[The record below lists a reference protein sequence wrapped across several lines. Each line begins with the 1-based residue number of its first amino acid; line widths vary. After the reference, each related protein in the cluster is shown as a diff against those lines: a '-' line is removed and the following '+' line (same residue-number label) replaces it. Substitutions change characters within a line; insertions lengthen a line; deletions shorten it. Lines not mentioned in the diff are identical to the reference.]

1 LKALGRHVWP
11 GMAAATAWAVAVGCG
26 RIRSLEMSSAAENAC
41 PQNPCSAYVQ
51 ANDVQCL
58 AGACVIDPAEAPST
72 SDLVVLISV
81 PSDAYFAPGR
91 TFAIPFDDLANANTA
106 SSTQASPAEL
116 PAVGTAFGLY
126 AVSPRLAQTVD
137 WDLGTSGVT
146 TSLPFHAVFR
156 LLWPG
161 SSGTEAALLGLPLSP
176 VLADSV
182 QLVDFLP
189 GPGGGPETESQTYLQ
204 PGTYERT
211 LIADPPFDEAFGP
224 VTQVVTVSSG
234 MSVDQEIIESY
245 DTTGG
250 QALPTFEITRS
261 GGALDGWTAYLRDQ
275 NDRIVSSRA
284 PLSGTTT
291 SNVILAVKRS
301 TDPTQPDLDAL
312 SQTELVVAPPAGAIL
327 PTGVFNLFG
336 MVTPILYP
344 TLPATVNLQGQITSQ
359 SGSPVAAAIVFE
371 AISITTLSSV
381 DDPTGVQ
388 NQTFEYTLSVNT
400 TTDPSTGKST
410 YSATLPSGS
419 YRIDVRPT
427 NPLIEGSGGILDAGD
442 AVTAAVQ
449 VASSVSLLQ
458 DQTMDF
464 SLGGL
469 QSAGGLARVLDG
481 RPLSGA
487 VVDAIP
493 FGCTASLSKLP
504 STWCL
509 PRPAQSTTL
518 SNGSFE
524 FDLDPGYFTLRV
536 RPAAGTRLPWV
547 VVTQPIFA
555 DATGPLSLAP
565 VIVPAP
571 QSLGLTLADPA
582 GNPIANA
589 LVRLFRLP
597 SLPSATLAVEL
608 GEAITGIDGSYEMY
622 IAPPSP

>member
-1 LKALGRHVWP
+1 
-11 GMAAATAWAVAVGCG
+11 
-26 RIRSLEMSSAAENAC
+26 
-41 PQNPCSAYVQ
+41 
-51 ANDVQCL
+51 
-58 AGACVIDPAEAPST
+58 
-72 SDLVVLISV
+72 
-81 PSDAYFAPGR
+81 
-91 TFAIPFDDLANANTA
+91 
-106 SSTQASPAEL
+106 
-116 PAVGTAFGLY
+116 
-126 AVSPRLAQTVD
+126 
-137 WDLGTSGVT
+137 
-146 TSLPFHAVFR
+146 
-156 LLWPG
+156 
-161 SSGTEAALLGLPLSP
+161 
-176 VLADSV
+176 
-182 QLVDFLP
+182 VDFLP

-234 MSVDQEIIESY
+234 MSVDQQTIESY

-250 QALPTFEITRS
+250 QALPTFEITRT
-261 GGALDGWTAYLRDQ
+261 GGTLNGWTAYLRDQ

-284 PLSGTTT
+284 PLSGTTI

-344 TLPATVNLQGQITSQ
+344 MLPATVNLQGQVTSSQ
-359 SGSPVAAAIVFE
+359 SGSPVAAVIVFE
-371 AISITTLSSV
+371 AISITTLSSA

-400 TTDPSTGKST
+400 TTDPSTENST
-410 YSATLPSGS
+410 YSATLPSGF

-427 NPLIEGSGGILDAGD
+427 NPLIEGSGGSLDGGD
-442 AVTAAVQ
+442 AATAAVQ
-449 VASSVSLLQ
+449 VASSVSLLH
-458 DQTMDF
+458 DQTMNF

-469 QSAGGLARVLDG
+469 QSARGSARVADNRG
-481 RPLSGA
+481 LSGA
-487 VVDAIP
+487 VIDAIP
-493 FGCTASLSKLP
+493 TGCTASLSKLP

-518 SNGSFE
+518 SDGSFA

-555 DATGPLSLAP
+555 DGTDSLSLAP

-589 LVRLFRLP
+589 LVRSFRLP
-597 SLPSATLAVEL
+597 PVSSAALAVEL
-608 GEAITGIDGSYEMY
+608 GEAITGIDGSYEMF

>member
-1 LKALGRHVWP
+1 MKAFGRNAWLG
-11 GMAAATAWAVAVGCG
+11 MAATAWAGAVGCG
-26 RIRSLEMSSAAENAC
+26 PIRSLEMSSAAENVC

-51 ANDVQCL
+51 SSDVQCMG
-58 AGACVIDPAEAPST
+58 GACVIDPAEAPST

-81 PSDAYFAPGR
+81 PGDAYFAPGR
-91 TFAIPFDDLANANTA
+91 TFAIPFDDLANATSA
-106 SSTQASPAEL
+106 SSTLASPAEL
-116 PAVGTAFGLY
+116 PAVGTVFGLY

-161 SSGTEAALLGLPLSP
+161 SSDTEAALLGLPITP

-234 MSVDQEIIESY
+234 MSVDQQTIESY

-250 QALPTFEITRS
+250 QALPTFEITRT
-261 GGALDGWTAYLRDQ
+261 GGTLNGWTAYLRDQ

-284 PLSGTTT
+284 PLSGTTI

-344 TLPATVNLQGQITSQ
+344 MLPATVNLQGQVTSSQ
-359 SGSPVAAAIVFE
+359 SGSPVAAVIVFE
-371 AISITTLSSV
+371 AISITTLSSA

-400 TTDPSTGKST
+400 TTDPSTENST
-410 YSATLPSGS
+410 YSATLPSGF

-427 NPLIEGSGGILDAGD
+427 NPLIEGSGGSLDGGD
-442 AVTAAVQ
+442 AATAAVQ
-449 VASSVSLLQ
+449 VASSVSLLH
-458 DQTMDF
+458 DQTMNF

-469 QSAGGLARVLDG
+469 QSARGSARVADNRG
-481 RPLSGA
+481 LSGA
-487 VVDAIP
+487 VIDAIP
-493 FGCTASLSKLP
+493 TGCTASLSKLP

-518 SNGSFE
+518 SDGSFA

-555 DATGPLSLAP
+555 DGTDSLSLAP

-589 LVRLFRLP
+589 LVRSFRLP
-597 SLPSATLAVEL
+597 PVSSAALAVEL
-608 GEAITGIDGSYEMY
+608 GEAITGIDGSYEMF